1 MKLSERKH
9 EILIA
14 TVEDYIKEASP
25 ITSSSVKERHL
36 KNLSSATLRV
46 ELNALEAMGFLKQ
59 LHTSSGRIPTSEG
72 YRYYVEW
79 LLKDFKL
86 EPAKIERVGEILSE
100 RTKSISELV
109 SELAK
114 VISETTNCP
123 TVVMMNSFNNLVIE
137 EIKIVPLVGESAL
150 LLIKTPSGFVNSTIK
165 TSANVKSCEDAG
177 RLLTKKFYG
186 QTIGY
191 LAENILNVEKEINKE
206 VSDYKLLVGSL
217 IDGLKQ
223 LSEKRTVGV
232 KGNVKLLESKEE
244 KEVNVAKKTYEI
256 LEDEEKLETILETDN
271 DDLSFG
277 FSDENEEFGG
287 VAVVKAPLVISGKHV
302 GSIGVLGPERM
313 DYMLI
318 ASAIKFLTNELENID
333 MLEDK
338 KWVKIAKKI

>member
-14 TVEDYIKEASP
+14 TVEDYIKQASP

-72 YRYYVEW
+72 YKYYVEW

-100 RTKSISELV
+100 RTKSVSELV

-165 TSANVKSCEDAG
+165 TVANVKSCDDAG
-177 RLLTKKFYG
+177 RLLSKKFYG

-191 LAENILNVEKEINKE
+191 LAENISQVEKEINKE
-206 VSDYKLLVGSL
+206 VADYKLLVGSL
-217 IDGLKQ
+217 LDGLKQ

-232 KGNVKLLESKEE
+232 KGSVKLLESKEE
-244 KEVNVAKKTYEI
+244 IDVAKKTYEI
-256 LEDEEKLETILETDN
+256 LEDEEKLETILETNN
-271 DDLSFG
+271 DELSFG
-277 FSDENEEFGG
+277 FSDENDELGG
-287 VAVVKAPLVISGKHV
+287 VAVVKAPLVISGKQV

-338 KWVKIAKKI
+338 K